1 MCFSCNIIIVRQSTH
16 ARPLYKYVFFVL
28 YSSTNIQVPVYEM
41 VNLPS
46 QSDYSG
52 QKEHY
57 FNRETHSVGS
67 DLKLKEAHDAQEY
80 VTPVNQEATDS
91 ERGVRNINVLSY
103 GNRAE
108 GRTTKPDEE
117 NTYQPLILP
126 HPTLSTSDDSKVYQS
141 LTLPKAFNIPPTLPS
156 KPQAKCT
163 VKRAQ
168 SNVQRGWKEN

>member
-1 MCFSCNIIIVRQSTH
+1 
-16 ARPLYKYVFFVL
+16 
-28 YSSTNIQVPVYEM
+28 M

-52 QKEHY
+52 QNEHY
-57 FNRETHSVGS
+57 FDRETHSVCS
-67 DLKLKEAHDAQEY
+67 NSKLKEAHDAQEY
-80 VTPVNQEATDS
+80 MTPFNQQANNS
-91 ERGVRNINVLSY
+91 GRGGRNTNVSC

-108 GRTTKPDEE
+108 VPTMKPDEE

-126 HPTLSTSDDSKVYQS
+126 RSTLSHDSKVYQS
-141 LTLPKAFNIPPTLPS
+141 LTLPKAFNIPPTLPP